1 MGGVCNIRHRRFGNR
16 GELSL
21 VKKARIERNSL
32 LFQAAPRLMFA
43 ALLAFAASGAANEAR
58 AQAGERTGK
67 QVVDSVCA
75 SCHGT
80 GAHGAPK
87 IGDKKAWSKR
97 ASQGLTSLTE
107 HALKGIRE
115 MPAHG
120 GNMKLTDLEI
130 GRAVAYMVNQSGGK
144 WVEPAS
150 VKDMAAERSGAQVV
164 KAQCAKCH
172 QEGVGG
178 APKIGDRDAWRP
190 RLTQGIDI
198 LVRSAVRGHG
208 GMPPRGD
215 KADLTDAEIRSAVL
229 YMYDPSAPPKG
240 GPAAARGTLPPKPA
254 GMLKSVGG
262 MDVYLGF
269 VPAETLRKYP
279 EGSVE
284 RSMHGGVPGGSG
296 NYHVNVSLLDRTS
309 KAPITNARVEVQIE
323 QPGLTSETKALDP
336 VVINKAAS
344 YGNYVKLRP
353 KTHYVVTVR
362 VQQSGNPQ
370 PVEARFEHRQY

>member
-1 MGGVCNIRHRRFGNR
+1 MIWRDFANFSNMRQKALIVGALAVIGTAIVLHDAR
-16 GELSL
+16 GQT
-21 VKKARIERNSL
+21 A
-32 LFQAAPRLMFA
+32 
-43 ALLAFAASGAANEAR
+43 
-58 AQAGERTGK
+58 ERTGK
-67 QVVDSVCA
+67 QVVEAVCA
-75 SCHGT
+75 SCHAT
-80 GAHGAPK
+80 GAKGAPK
-87 IGDKKAWSKR
+87 IGDRKAWSKR
-97 ASQGLTSLTE
+97 AEQGLTSLTE

-150 VKDMAAERSGAQVV
+150 AKAMVAERTGEQVV

-178 APKIGDRDAWRP
+178 APKIGDRNAWRP
-190 RLTQGIDI
+190 RLTQGIDN
-198 LVRSAVRGHG
+198 LVRSAIRGHG

-240 GPAAARGTLPPKPA
+240 GPAVARGATAPTPP
-254 GMLKSVGG
+254 GMRKSVGG

-269 VPAETLRKYP
+269 VPAESLRKYP

-284 RSMHGGVPGGSG
+284 RKMHGGVPSGSG

-309 KAPITNARVEVQIE
+309 KAPITDARVEVQFE
-323 QPGLTSETKALDP
+323 QPGLTSETKPLEP

-344 YGNYVKLRP
+344 YGNYVKLRS
-353 KTHYVVTVR
+353 KTQYVVTVR
-362 VQQSGNPQ
+362 IRQPGNPQ
-370 PVEARFEHRQY
+370 PVEARFEPRQF